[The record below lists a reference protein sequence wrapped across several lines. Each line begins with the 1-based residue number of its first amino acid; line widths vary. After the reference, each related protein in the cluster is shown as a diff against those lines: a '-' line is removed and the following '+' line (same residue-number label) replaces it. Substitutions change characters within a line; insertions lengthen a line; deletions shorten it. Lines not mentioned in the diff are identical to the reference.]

1 MIETAY
7 TVLYSVVLVCLGATI
22 VAELIRAITGR
33 LTIDRFIG
41 INMIT
46 TTTVLAIG
54 VLSMLL
60 KENYIPDIMIVYVVL
75 SFLALMILCRLYI
88 NLYGKKQSA
97 EPPKDAPK
105 KFPEN
110 DTKGGTDRDA

>member
-7 TVLYSVVLVCLGATI
+7 RMLYISVLVALG
-22 VAELIRAITGR
+22 VAILLQLIRAITGK
-33 LTIDRFIG
+33 LTIDRFVG

-54 VLSMLL
+54 VLTMLL
-60 KENYIPDIMIVYVVL
+60 GESYLPDIMIVYVVL

-88 NLYGKKQSA
+88 NLYGKK
-97 EPPKDAPK
+97 
-105 KFPEN
+105 
-110 DTKGGTDRDA
+110 GGPRK

>member
-1 MIETAY
+1 MEQIGVRELILVAQDTTRY
-7 TVLYSVVLVCLGATI
+7 GLDLYGEYKL
-22 VAELIRAITGR
+22 AELIRAITGR

-88 NLYGKKQSA
+88 NLHGKKGG
-97 EPPKDAPK
+97 PKQ
-105 KFPEN
+105 
-110 DTKGGTDRDA
+110 